1 MKIGIMGG
9 TFDPIHFGHKE
20 MARFCLEEFKLDKI
34 MFLPLGDAPH
44 KDKVTNKEVRFEMLN
59 AALKGQDDFFVSR
72 IELDRIGKTY
82 TFDTLNFLKENTTD
96 EYYFIIGGD
105 TVNTLHKWY
114 RVDDVLKMVEFIVV
128 LRENADIKESIIEL
142 QSRGGRFKLTNHMGL
157 EISST
162 EIKRRVKNNE
172 NIDNLVDD
180 SVRKII
186 EKNGLYKN

>member
-1 MKIGIMGG
+1 MGG
-9 TFDPIHFGHKE
+9 TFDPVHLGHKE

-44 KDKVTNKEVRFEMLN
+44 KDKVSNKEIRFEMLQ

-82 TFDTLNFLKENTTD
+82 TFDTLNYLKENTSD

-128 LRENADIKESIIEL
+128 LRENVDIKESIIEL
-142 QSRGGRFKLTNHMGL
+142 QNRGGRFKLTNHTGL

-162 EIKRRVKNNE
+162 EVKRRVKNNE
-172 NIDNLVDD
+172 NIDNLVDE

-186 EKNGLYKN
+186 ENNGLYKN

>member
-9 TFDPIHFGHKE
+9 TFDPVHLGHKE

-44 KDKVTNKEVRFEMLN
+44 KDKVSSKEVRYEMLQV
-59 AALKGQDDFFVSR
+59 ALKGQDDFFVSR

-82 TFDTLNFLKENTTD
+82 TFDTLNYLKENTSD

-114 RVDDVLKMVEFIVV
+114 RADDVLKMVEFIVV
-128 LRENADIKESIIEL
+128 LRENVDIKESIIEL
-142 QSRGGRFKLTNHMGL
+142 QRRGGKFKLTNHTGL

-162 EIKRRVKNNE
+162 EVKRRVKNNE
-172 NIDNLVDD
+172 NIDNLVDE

-186 EKNGLYKN
+186 ENNGLYKN